1 LEFAAPTLAFRLR
14 FAVTPLGTSF
24 SALQLLAL
32 LFLFLFLL
40 FVLTLLALEHA
51 VGSRGTIF
59 SGRLVAGQLDVVG
72 VKALGLLLLDAEP
85 LRACSDLAVRAPAGV
100 ASIIPARAVGG
111 ASGGAFLVV
120 LVQAHGLL
128 LLRAELPRAHAFSF
142 FRALASIAS
151 IKPVFTAFGAHF
163 VSAIAAATFFL
174 TLGHGVEVVRIALAA
189 AVDKL
194 LARFAVEVEA
204 GEGPFAHADRLRQ
217 LARVV
222 SVVLAVLQALGPL
235 LLLAEHLGAR
245 SDLAVHAL
253 AGVASIK
260 PAHAA
265 L

>member
-1 LEFAAPTLAFRLR
+1 MEFAAPTLAFRLR

-51 VGSRGTIF
+51 VRSRGTIF
-59 SGRLVAGQLDVVG
+59 SGRLAAGQLDVVG

-111 ASGGAFLVV
+111 ASGGVFVI

-128 LLRAELPRAHAFSF
+128 FLRAELSCAHALAF
-142 FRALASIAS
+142 FRALASVAS
-151 IKPVFTAFGAHF
+151 IKPVFTAFRAHF
-163 VSAIAAATFFL
+163 VSAIAAAAFFL
-174 TLGHGVEVVRIALAA
+174 TFGHGVEVVRVALAST
-189 AVDKL
+189 VDEL
-194 LARFAVEVEA
+194 LARLAVEVEA
-204 GEGPFAHADRLRQ
+204 GEGPFAHADRLGQ
-217 LARVV
+217 LARVI

-235 LLLAEHLGAR
+235 LLLAEHLSAR

-265 L
+265 V